1 MEEKD
6 DKMWLLTLYKKAR
19 TAAYSACVGAV
30 IALFVGLIAIASKNV
45 ESTVKGLW
53 QVCTTIL
60 FLINVLVFC
69 FGAIYSTYV
78 FRAYDFRPIKDL
90 IEAEE
95 NN

>member
-1 MEEKD
+1 M
-6 DKMWLLTLYKKAR
+6 LYRKAKY
-19 TAAYSACVGAV
+19 AAVCGCAGAV
-30 IALFVGLIAIASKNV
+30 LALFVGLVAIALKNV
-45 ESTVKGLW
+45 ESTTKGIW
-53 QVCTTIL
+53 QICNTVL

-69 FGAIYSTYV
+69 FGTIYSTYV